1 MTRLLG
7 CTTPFVRNKTNI
19 CVDPDKAKK
28 ALEIQSDIFDG
39 DSSILGNACP
49 KSCLHVKSSFGRQ
62 ESYDRENDENYV
74 PGALKIYC
82 QHDIK
87 VSKSYWSYSGLS
99 LLAEVGG
106 YVGLFLGI
114 SVQQVSNVLEKL
126 LMYY

>member
-39 DSSILGNACP
+39 DNSILGNACP

-62 ESYDRENDENYV
+62 ESYDIENDENYV
-74 PGALKIYC
+74 PGALKIYF